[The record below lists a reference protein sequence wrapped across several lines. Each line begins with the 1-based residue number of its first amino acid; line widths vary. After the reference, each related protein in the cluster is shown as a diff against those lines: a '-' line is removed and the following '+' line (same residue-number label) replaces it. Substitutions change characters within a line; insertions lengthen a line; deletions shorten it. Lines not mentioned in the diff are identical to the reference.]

1 MRVLSRW
8 VRGAAV
14 DRGLRFG
21 LRWPAKSHES
31 GGLMSCRS
39 CIPALVIVLAAATA
53 GVGCATVPP
62 AGRDAHEEV
71 RSGEGATT
79 SRAAVPAPARRG
91 PAFEYAYRP
100 PSAPDLQ
107 PIYQRVVEADLWRQ
121 LPELQELDGLFALPR
136 RLRFVT
142 AECGEPGAF
151 YRPDQGEVVLCYES
165 LRTLY
170 AQGQAHRQALGLA
183 EDHPLRY
190 LRANVRFMVLHE
202 AGHALVDLF
211 DLPVTGRQEDAV
223 DQLAAILMLR
233 FGGRDESP
241 GEVIEDLRLVANWM
255 LSRSTGAYD
264 IDAFADEHALGEQRF
279 FNLQCL
285 VYGTDPDAF
294 AGMVDA
300 GDLTAAR
307 AAGCPRESRQT
318 SRAWVR
324 LLLPYLAPGAQAYR
338 EEAAAFLRQR

>member
-1 MRVLSRW
+1 MPSAIRFIPLPMVLTLLCASCAPPS
-8 VRGAAV
+8 VATPGGISAMAGGAA
-14 DRGLRFG
+14 
-21 LRWPAKSHES
+21 S
-31 GGLMSCRS
+31 GMR
-39 CIPALVIVLAAATA
+39 
-53 GVGCATVPP
+53 PP
-62 AGRDAHEEV
+62 G
-71 RSGEGATT
+71 S
-79 SRAAVPAPARRG
+79 SAPAASGPHG

-121 LPELQELDGLFALPR
+121 LPELEELDGLFALPR